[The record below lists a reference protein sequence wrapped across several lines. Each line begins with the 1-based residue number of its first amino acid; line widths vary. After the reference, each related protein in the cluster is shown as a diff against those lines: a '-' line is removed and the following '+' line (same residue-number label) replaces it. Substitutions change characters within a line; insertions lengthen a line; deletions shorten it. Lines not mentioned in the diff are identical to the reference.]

1 MGTSRD
7 ETVGEVVDS
16 LTAWTVAVVQYNEM
30 VAAQVGI
37 TPTDFQCLY
46 ALARFGPASPSE
58 LAHHV
63 GLTSGS
69 VSRMIDRL
77 QQAGHVVR
85 RPHERDRRRVTVEA
99 APASLARVAEL
110 YQPLRDRLHTRV
122 ADLADSELAAMLA
135 FARDAG
141 RLTEEE
147 IRAFESVPVPPV
159 REGPPA
165 GWRSG

>member
-1 MGTSRD
+1 MSTSRN

-16 LTAWTVAVVQYNEM
+16 LTAWTVAVVQYNEL

-46 ALARFGPASPSE
+46 ALSRFGPTSPSE

-85 RPHERDRRRVTVEA
+85 RPHERDRRRVVVEA
-99 APASLARVAEL
+99 EPASLARVAEL
-110 YQPLRDRLHTRV
+110 YRPLRDRLQARV
-122 ADLADSELAAMLA
+122 AELPDTELTAMLA
-135 FARDAG
+135 FALDAG
-141 RLTEEE
+141 RMTEDE
-147 IRAFESVPVPPV
+147 IRTLAASPAPKAV
-159 REGPPA
+159 RGGPPA
-165 GWRSG
+165 G

>member
-1 MGTSRD
+1 MSEAGRTSRD
-7 ETVGEVVDS
+7 EDVGEVVDS

-30 VAAQVGI
+30 VAARVGI

-77 QQAGHVVR
+77 QHAGHVVR
-85 RPHERDRRRVTVEA
+85 RPHERDRRRVIVEA
-99 APASLARVAEL
+99 DPASLARVAEL
-110 YQPLRDRLHTRV
+110 YRPLRDRLSARV
-122 ADLADSELAAMLA
+122 ADLADPELSAMLG
-135 FARDAG
+135 FARDAE
-141 RLTEEE
+141 RMTEEE
-147 IRAFESVPVPPV
+147 IRALEAVPATPV
-159 REGPPA
+159 RE
-165 GWRSG
+165 